1 MLQKRTT
8 EKSWRHSKKT
18 HFKGPVTGVD
28 PSSRNWKAP
37 GKYNEVG
44 QIINKYL
51 WPEQQYFEC
60 VCKHGSLPMKLD
72 LLQPTLQTQGDPPD
86 HLRLELLPNRNAWP
100 IWGFFQKL
108 MNYHLNSFIPFF
120 IISFCSFI
128 SSFILSYSFPCIT
141 LFFLSFL
148 F

>member
-1 MLQKRTT
+1 MGNYTFSQSKHHQDLKSNSLKLSNATLGLKAPSVSIFYNFQTQNWMLQKRTT

-18 HFKGPVTGVD
+18 HFKGPVTGLD

-72 LLQPTLQTQGDPPD
+72 LLQSTLQT
-86 HLRLELLPNRNAWP
+86 
-100 IWGFFQKL
+100 
-108 MNYHLNSFIPFF
+108 NSFRICMET
-120 IISFCSFI
+120 INYTIKRKKQHR
-128 SSFILSYSFPCIT
+128 
-141 LFFLSFL
+141 
-148 F
+148 